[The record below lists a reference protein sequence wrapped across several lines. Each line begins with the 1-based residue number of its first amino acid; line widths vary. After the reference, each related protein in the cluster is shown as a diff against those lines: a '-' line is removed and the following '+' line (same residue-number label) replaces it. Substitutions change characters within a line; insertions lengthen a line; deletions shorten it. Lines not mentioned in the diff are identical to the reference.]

1 MAKKDLKSIRSGV
14 MSRGLS
20 LAKLSIGASSRLAAH
35 KLGNL
40 ISGED
45 ASGQRLQDLLLS
57 QVKALASEL
66 GQLKGSLMKVGQM
79 LSMYGE
85 HFLPPEV
92 NSILKS
98 LQYQSPPLQWKSI
111 KKELVAE
118 LGTEKL
124 SELEIEHTPLASAS
138 LGQVHLATIKET
150 GERIALK
157 IQYPGVAKAID
168 SDIRTLRGIF
178 GMAQLIPR
186 MPHLDEL
193 FSEVKEMLVQE
204 IDYRKELE
212 YTNYFRE
219 AFKDDKRLVVPKT
232 YPKYSTSKV
241 LATSYEEGFAIDSPE
256 VAALSQERRNNL
268 GLIALEVYY
277 QELFKLGRVQT
288 DPHLGNY
295 KIRIQKVP
303 GSLSRSDASHSDDKL
318 ILLDFGALRTFD
330 ERWLKNYR
338 AMVRASLVKD
348 RVALQKAAEELG
360 FSQPDDD
367 ERLKEIFA
375 DFCFTMTEPVT
386 LGQDYDYKATDLPKR
401 LTKMVGHLISN
412 FKLRAPPREVVF
424 LDRKTGGVFIFLSVL
439 RAKLNSRAL
448 LDSYLTERK

>member
-1 MAKKDLKSIRSGV
+1 M
-14 MSRGLS
+14 MSRGFS
-20 LAKLSIGASSRLAAH
+20 LAKLSLGASSRIAAH

-45 ASGQRLQDLLLS
+45 ASGQRLQDLLLA

-98 LQYQSPPLQWKSI
+98 LQYQSPPLQWRSI

-118 LGTEKL
+118 LGADKL

-138 LGQVHLATIKET
+138 LGQVHLATIIET

-178 GMAQLIPR
+178 GMAQLIPS
-186 MPHLDEL
+186 MPLLDEL
-193 FSEVKEMLVQE
+193 FTEVKEMLVQE

-219 AFKDDKRLVVPKT
+219 ALKGDKRIIVPKT
-232 YPKYSTSKV
+232 YPRYSTSKV
-241 LATSYEEGFAIDSPE
+241 LATSYEEGFGVDSPE
-256 VAALSQERRNNL
+256 VAALSQERRNTL

-288 DPHLGNY
+288 DPHIGNY

-303 GSLSRSDASHSDDKL
+303 GSHYRSDASEYDDKL

-330 ERWLKNYR
+330 EQWLKNYR
-338 AMVRASLVKD
+338 AMVRASLVRD
-348 RVALQKAAEELG
+348 RVALQKAAEALG
-360 FSQPDDD
+360 FSEPNDD

-375 DFCFTMTEPVT
+375 EFCFVMTEPVT
-386 LGQDYDYKATDLPKR
+386 QEGDYDYKATDLPKR
-401 LTKMVGHLISN
+401 LTKMVGSLISN

-439 RAKLNSRAL
+439 RAKLNSRSL
-448 LDSYLTERK
+448 LDRYLTENQ

>member
-1 MAKKDLKSIRSGV
+1 MAKKEIKSIRSGV

-20 LAKLSIGASSRLAAH
+20 LAKLSLGASGRLAAH

-45 ASGQRLQDLLLS
+45 ASGKRLQDLLLS

-98 LQYQSPPLQWKSI
+98 LQYQSPPLQWRSI

-118 LGTEKL
+118 LGNDKL
-124 SELEIEHTPLASAS
+124 AELEIEHTPLASAS
-138 LGQVHLATIKET
+138 LGQVHLATIIAT

-219 AFKDDKRLVVPKT
+219 AFKADKRLVVPKT
-232 YPKYSTSKV
+232 YPHFSTSKV

-295 KIRIQKVP
+295 KIRIS
-303 GSLSRSDASHSDDKL
+303 GASDYDDKL
-318 ILLDFGALRTFD
+318 ILLDFGALRMFD
-330 ERWLKNYR
+330 EHWLKNYR
-338 AMVRASLVKD
+338 AMVRASLSKD
-348 RVALQKAAEELG
+348 RVALQKAAEALG

-386 LGQDYDYKATDLPKR
+386 LGGDYDYKATDLPRR
-401 LTKMVGHLISN
+401 LTKMVGTLISN

-448 LDSYLTERK
+448 LDSYLTEKR